1 MEIDLNTDHIKE
13 FIRSERKSN
22 PVLDRFLSMME
33 DGFVADEDG
42 HREPLTHIGIDIDS
56 VGVVYFLTRTLK
68 AAYTV
73 ETGFGMGTSAMS
85 MLAAKFDMPDHR
97 HISID
102 PFGLS
107 DGAGLVLLRHLESRY
122 GDHFERVWEASEL
135 ALPAMV
141 KRGEDRPLMLAMI
154 DGDHRFDG
162 ALVDFFYM
170 DRLLAVD
177 GRILIDDIAYPAVET
192 LLNFIT
198 TNKPNYLIEEIGRF
212 AVLRKRE
219 ADDQRQWDHFRAF
232 AVPKRQDWTP
242 RELEPVEPKR
252 RSRLARLLRGR

>member
-1 MEIDLNTDHIKE
+1 MEIDLNTDRIKE
-13 FIRSERKSN
+13 FIRSERQSN
-22 PVLDRFLSMME
+22 PVLNRLLSMME

-85 MLAAKFDMPDHR
+85 MLAAKYDMPDHR
-97 HISID
+97 HVSID

-107 DGAGLVLLRHLESRY
+107 DGAGLVLHRHLESRY

-170 DRLLAVD
+170 DRLLSVD

-192 LLNFIT
+192 LLNFIA
-198 TNKPNYLIEEIGRF
+198 TNKPNYLIEEVGRF

-219 ADDQRQWDHFRAF
+219 ADDQRRWDHFRAF
-232 AVPKRQDWTP
+232 AVPRRQDWTP

-252 RSRLARLLRGR
+252 RSPLARLLRGR